1 MQTLFKNLKSIHAK
15 VTMLFRSLISC
26 LCLSSQDAFV
36 ELYDRQRDSVFS
48 CSWPSIKTVFGLA
61 ALGAASLTIGAYL
74 TQKWTRPLFN
84 QLDFFHLSIFL
95 LFFLVPLLLPPP
107 SLHLFLRCPWPLRD
121 NLQTLLN
128 LFKAS
133 PRKNS
138 LFPAFSCQNIHKSKQ
153 LKKPE
158 AKPTEQRMHFRWNR
172 TKLTTTAEKRGV
184 HVFAFA
190 FFRFLFARPASLGV
204 IAWTLSVS
212 LDVACVGP
220 RFGGLRGG
228 SGGGR
233 M

>member
-1 MQTLFKNLKSIHAK
+1 MHLWSCTTDRGTPSSAAPGPPSRQFSAWLRSERPASPSEHTLHKSEQA
-15 VTMLFRSLISC
+15 LFSISSTFFISASSSSFSW
-26 LCLSSQDAFV
+26 CLSFF
-36 ELYDRQRDSVFS
+36 FS
-48 CSWPSIKTVFGLA
+48 
-61 ALGAASLTIGAYL
+61 
-74 TQKWTRPLFN
+74 
-84 QLDFFHLSIFL
+84 
-95 LFFLVPLLLPPP
+95 P

-138 LFPAFSCQNIHKSKQ
+138 LFPASSCQNIHKSKQ

-190 FFRFLFARPASLGV
+190 FFLFLFARPASVRV

>member
-1 MQTLFKNLKSIHAK
+1 MQTLFKNLKRIHAK

-84 QLDFFHLSIFL
+84 QLDFSSQHLPP
-95 LFFLVPLLLPPP
+95 LFPGASPSFFPP

-133 PRKNS
+133 PRKKLPLPC
-138 LFPAFSCQNIHKSKQ
+138 LFVSKHSQIKTTEETRGETHRAKDAF
-153 LKKPE
+153 
-158 AKPTEQRMHFRWNR
+158 
-172 TKLTTTAEKRGV
+172 
-184 HVFAFA
+184 
-190 FFRFLFARPASLGV
+190 
-204 IAWTLSVS
+204 
-212 LDVACVGP
+212 
-220 RFGGLRGG
+220 
-228 SGGGR
+228 
-233 M
+233 

>member
-95 LFFLVPLLLPPP
+95 LFFLVPLLLFSPLPAPFLKMPLTPQRQP
-107 SLHLFLRCPWPLRD
+107 SDSSESLQSLSQKKLPLPCLFVSKHPQIKTTEETRGETHRAKD
-121 NLQTLLN
+121 
-128 LFKAS
+128 
-133 PRKNS
+133 
-138 LFPAFSCQNIHKSKQ
+138 AF
-153 LKKPE
+153 
-158 AKPTEQRMHFRWNR
+158 
-172 TKLTTTAEKRGV
+172 
-184 HVFAFA
+184 
-190 FFRFLFARPASLGV
+190 
-204 IAWTLSVS
+204 
-212 LDVACVGP
+212 
-220 RFGGLRGG
+220 
-228 SGGGR
+228 
-233 M
+233 